1 MRERRR
7 PLRRDSDDDE
17 GESDHPRSSIK
28 PQYEVT
34 VLTRYHL
41 SVVGLLVGAFLVI
54 TLFKYGG
61 SVASTDR
68 EVDSEPSSDTLVEAN
83 EFWSTYGEATDAR
96 TAGHYEEAVRLYQ
109 RALDRRPGHRDARF
123 YLGQSLLQSG
133 QLQAAQRQWEALR
146 EDYPESARA
155 WGQLAG
161 LYLCSERFGQ
171 RDLTR
176 AKHYFRSVARIH
188 GEYEAEPS
196 VRIAQ
201 ILAVQDSLARIEQ
214 TLDVISGRTEVP
226 ADVAFLR
233 GYVAWREGRSRTAVV
248 NLARSRQTLVA
259 DTAEA
264 GLDPDFR
271 VPQAYRND
279 VCRVLTEW
287 RPDLVDRPPGQIQTD
302 AVYTRFQEAMRQVRQ
317 TP

>member
-1 MRERRR
+1 M
-7 PLRRDSDDDE
+7 
-17 GESDHPRSSIK
+17 
-28 PQYEVT
+28 T

-61 SVASTDR
+61 SVASADR
-68 EVDSEPSSDTLVEAN
+68 ETNPEPSSDTLAEAN
-83 EFWSTYGEATDAR
+83 QFWSTYGEATDAR
-96 TAGHYEEAVRLYQ
+96 TDGRYEEAIRLYQ
-109 RALDRRPGHRDARF
+109 KALDRRPGHRDARF

-133 QLQAAQRQWEALR
+133 QLEAAQRQWEGLR
-146 EDYPESARA
+146 QDYPESARV

-161 LYLCSERFGQ
+161 LSLCSERSGQ
-171 RDLTR
+171 RDLAR
-176 AKHYFRSVARIH
+176 AKHHFRAVARIH

-214 TLDVISGRTEVP
+214 TLDVISGRKEVP
-226 ADVAFLR
+226 ADVAFLQ
-233 GYVAWREGRSRTAVV
+233 GYVAWREGRSRAATV

-264 GLDPDFR
+264 ALGPDFR
-271 VPQAYRND
+271 VPPAYQND
-279 VCRVLTEW
+279 VCRVLTDW
-287 RPDLVDRPPGQIQTD
+287 RSDLVDRPPGQIQTD
-302 AVYTRFQEAMRQVRQ
+302 AVYTRFQKAMRQVRR